1 MIESLPRTQAHR
13 EVDLEVVDADKEE
26 LYSKQIPGLV
36 KASLN
41 RKQGGV
47 IEEGLNLWPSIH
59 IDGVETLYTSVFD
72 AARKGLGDTGHEC
85 EGYDLGENGE
95 HQKILEPTAFMD
107 EELQDHFGG
116 HTIKSPWASLKP
128 EIKVMVE
135 R

>member
-1 MIESLPRTQAHR
+1 MWRCEYTVSFTWRP
-13 EVDLEVVDADKEE
+13 EP
-26 LYSKQIPGLV
+26 YSKQIPGLV

-95 HQKILEPTAFMD
+95 HQVGAVSEVLV
-107 EELQDHFGG
+107 ELF
-116 HTIKSPWASLKP
+116 A
-128 EIKVMVE
+128 
-135 R
+135 